1 MNSLA
6 IQTGIMSVTA
16 PSPAVAGSG
25 PEGRVLARQVNE
37 ESLEIVRSSEAEG
50 RMKLFAST
58 PSWVDVEGTVAE
70 IEWALKEA
78 KEEVVGIVAM
88 TSYEDK

>member
-1 MNSLA
+1 MNALA

-16 PSPAVAGSG
+16 PGPAVTGSG
-25 PEGRVLARQVNE
+25 PKGRALARQVNE
-37 ESLEIVRSSEAEG
+37 ESLEIVRSSESEG

-58 PSWVDVEGTVAE
+58 PSWADVEGTVEE
-70 IEWALKEA
+70 IEWALKER
-78 KEEVVGIVAM
+78 KEDIIGIVAM